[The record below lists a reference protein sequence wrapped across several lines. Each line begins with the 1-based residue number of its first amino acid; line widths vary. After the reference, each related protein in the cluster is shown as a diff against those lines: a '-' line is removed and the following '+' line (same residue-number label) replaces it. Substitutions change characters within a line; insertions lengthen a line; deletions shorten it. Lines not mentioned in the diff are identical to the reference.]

1 MTARA
6 ARQMFAVKVAAHR
19 AGRWQLP
26 ERAVTIPAANRA
38 HARVIAVRE
47 AHAAAMPCWRLLVR
61 KSLQHTTAEPVEGG
75 QLALRGGA

>member
-6 ARQMFAVKVAAHR
+6 ARKLFHVRVAAHR
-19 AGRWQLP
+19 VERWQLP

-47 AHAAAMPCWRLLVR
+47 AHAAADMPCWRPLVR
-61 KSLQHTTAEPVEGG
+61 ESLQHTTVEPVTAAE
-75 QLALRGGA
+75 AHA